1 MGLLPDP
8 ILGTYLLLFSLENFE
23 QTKSRENR
31 KTSPHVAITRFK
43 NYQYM
48 ANLVL
53 SAYLSIFPC
62 PLLDY
67 FMQQIIHSEEFWH
80 ISLRDTCTS

>member
-8 ILGTYLLLFSLENFE
+8 TLGTYLLLFSLENFE

-31 KTSPHVAITRFK
+31 KMRPHVAIIRFK

-48 ANLVL
+48 VNLVL
-53 SAYLSIFPC
+53 AAYLLISPC

-67 FMQQIIHSEEFWH
+67 FMQQIIHSEKFWYV
-80 ISLRDTCTS
+80 SLRDTCAS